1 MVLKKRWYRYLWFA
15 LAMALAF
22 GLGAWRVTMADGESV
37 GFAVN
42 YPASGGD
49 AGGPG
54 AMGNTGVVEM
64 NVGNTGILKRI
75 VQPDVVSLSSH
86 WVRNVGDTPRRIR
99 VAAEGFDY
107 PIRWESH
114 ELTWDE
120 ETHSVG
126 RLLDPDEAIGVELFV
141 TLPWPYPADIYTLD
155 QGKFTVY
162 DADTGELLT
171 ALPISIVNTRF
182 GAAKGGDC
190 CAPQ

>member
-1 MVLKKRWYRYLWFA
+1 MLKARWYRYLWFA

-49 AGGPG
+49 AGGLGP
-54 AMGNTGVVEM
+54 MGNTGGVEM

-75 VQPDVVSLSSH
+75 VQPDVASLSSH

-107 PIRWESH
+107 PIRWHSTER
-114 ELTWDE
+114 TWDE

-126 RLLDPDEAIGVELFV
+126 RLLDPDEAIGVELLV

-171 ALPISIVNTRF
+171 ELPISIVNTRF
-182 GAAKGGDC
+182 SSAKGGDC
-190 CAPQ
+190 CAPK